1 MDAFKPFL
9 GPIVR
14 LDVTHKSAFHVAG
27 VQHYKIEKVKKDL
40 KTEIELKRQAAEHE
54 KIKEGEDEKDE
65 EEKSHEEHKGENLDT
80 WA

>member
-9 GPIVR
+9 APIVR
-14 LDVTHKSAFHVAG
+14 LDVAHKSAFHVAG
-27 VQHYKIEKVKKDL
+27 VQHYKIEKIKKDL
-40 KTEIELKRQAAEHE
+40 KTDVELKRQAAEHE
-54 KIKEGEDEKDE
+54 KIKESEEEE

>member
-14 LDVTHKSAFHVAG
+14 LDITHKPTFHVAG

-40 KTEIELKRQAAEHE
+40 KTDVDLKRQAAEHE
-54 KIKEGEDEKDE
+54 KIEEKEDEE

>member
-14 LDVTHKSAFHVAG
+14 LDVAHKSAFHVAG
-27 VQHYKIEKVKKDL
+27 VQHYKIEKVKKDQ
-40 KTEIELKRQAAEHE
+40 KTDVELIHQTAEHK
-54 KIKEGEDEKDE
+54 KIKEDDDEKDE